1 MDFAIF
7 FEPNVENWPWHTSLL
22 YARADDL
29 LGFDIILENI
39 MKYLALIY
47 AASGAEPQP
56 NTPEFGKLMAGYQ
69 AASKVY
75 EDDGVFVAGQ
85 ALQPVETATSIR
97 IRGGK
102 AELTDGPFAETKEQ
116 LGGFY
121 MFECDTLDEAIKYA
135 KMIPTA
141 EYGTVEVRPIMT
153 FD

>member
-1 MDFAIF
+1 
-7 FEPNVENWPWHTSLL
+7 
-22 YARADDL
+22 
-29 LGFDIILENI
+29 

-47 AASGAEPQP
+47 AAAEAEPQP
-56 NTPEFGKLMAGYQ
+56 NTPEFGDLMTRYQ
-69 AASKVY
+69 AVSKVFN
-75 EDDGVFVAGQ
+75 DDGVFVAGE
-85 ALQPVETATSIR
+85 ALQPQETATSIR

-121 MFECDTLDEAIKYA
+121 MFECDTLDDAIKYA

-141 EYGTVEVRPIMT
+141 EYGTVEVRPVMS